1 MNYEE
6 RVTITSTQTTWTP
19 VVETRFPVNR
29 YSPDAIPGKDCVTGT
44 VTSGMAKRW
53 AGNGQV
59 HGRPYFAKYVGQT
72 LAQSPQMPL

>member
-1 MNYEE
+1 M
-6 RVTITSTQTTWTP
+6 
-19 VVETRFPVNR
+19 
-29 YSPDAIPGKDCVTGT
+29 

-59 HGRPYFAKYVGQT
+59 HGRPYFAKYCGQT